1 MQRNITITMRDGSFC
16 DFYFSFYVFIIKL
29 SYAPFINLE
38 YSNILKKKSR
48 LQNSHDSILE
58 VNK

>member
-1 MQRNITITMRDGSFC
+1 MQRNITITMSDGSFC

-38 YSNILKKKSR
+38 YSNILKKK
-48 LQNSHDSILE
+48 Q
-58 VNK
+58 VTKFT